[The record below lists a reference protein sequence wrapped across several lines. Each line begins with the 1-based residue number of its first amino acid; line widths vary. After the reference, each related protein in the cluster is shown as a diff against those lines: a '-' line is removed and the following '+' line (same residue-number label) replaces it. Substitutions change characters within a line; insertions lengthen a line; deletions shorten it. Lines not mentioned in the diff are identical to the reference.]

1 MDPLTVLKTMWTHK
15 WVTIPLVLLTVVAC
29 AYGMLWAPRSY
40 ESRATFALAMP
51 SVPSEEQLQ
60 DDPELA
66 AKNADNPY
74 LRWRDTSLLAQ
85 VVIARVN
92 STEVGE
98 KLEERGLASDF
109 ELMPPD
115 GTSSGMMNLT
125 VEGPSPEITTET
137 VTFLSEEFT
146 RIMRDVQKVN
156 QADDLYLIE
165 ALPISGPAPAQEVFS
180 SRLRFTAILGV
191 VGMVLL
197 FGAVSLAE
205 SIAASRRRTRSA
217 AAASAAGRHEVPA
230 SGSVSEPVS
239 GQRVEARSTTARRST
254 RSGATGSSASS
265 MSDGAADGQPI
276 DAVPGYNTRR
286 KDRVLEDAITVPH
299 IVGR

>member
-15 WVTIPLVLLTVVAC
+15 WVTIPLVLITVLAC
-29 AYGMLWAPRSY
+29 AYGLLWAPRSY

-98 KLEERGLASDF
+98 KLEERGLASEF

-125 VEGPSPEITTET
+125 VEGATPEVATET
-137 VTFLSEEFT
+137 VAFLSEEFT
-146 RIMRDVQKVN
+146 RIMREVQKIN
-156 QADDLYLIE
+156 EADDLYLIE
-165 ALPISGPAPAQEVFS
+165 ALPISGPTPAQEVFS

-191 VGMVLL
+191 AGMVLL

-205 SIAASRRRTRSA
+205 SIAASRRRTRPAPADA
-217 AAASAAGRHEVPA
+217 AADRHEFL
-230 SGSVSEPVS
+230 
-239 GQRVEARSTTARRST
+239 
-254 RSGATGSSASS
+254 
-265 MSDGAADGQPI
+265 ADDPII
-276 DAVPGYNTRR
+276 DAVPGYRSPLE
-286 KDRVLEDAITVPH
+286 DRVFADATTGPH
-299 IVGR
+299 TVGR